1 MNFYGIEFLENQ
13 SNLNDYVKYFLIFG
27 SLVLLILVFS
37 LYLRHRINT
46 KYRDLSIIFSLTL
59 LFALGVQYSDYQMN
73 QTKHSQSSQ
82 MVNFIKE
89 LAKQEN
95 QNSNEIYVNA
105 TQFSDGIIV
114 KMNNKFYKVG
124 LNADQN
130 SYTLTET
137 YLINDNIVYTK

>member
-1 MNFYGIEFLENQ
+1 MNFYGINFLENQ
-13 SNLNDYVKYFLIFG
+13 SNINDYLKYFLIFG

-82 MVNFIKE
+82 MVNFVKG

-95 QNSNEIYVNA
+95 IDTNEIYANA

-114 KMNNKFYKVG
+114 KFNDKFYKVS
-124 LNADQN
+124 LSSDQN

-137 YLINDNIVYTK
+137 YLINDNIIYTK

>member
-1 MNFYGIEFLENQ
+1 MNFYGIDFLENQ
-13 SNLNDYVKYFLIFG
+13 SSLNDYIKYFLIFS
-27 SLVLLILVFS
+27 SLILLILVFS

-46 KYRDLSIIFSLTL
+46 KYRDLSIIFFLIL
-59 LFALGVQYSDYQMN
+59 MFALGVQYSDYEMN

-82 MVNFIKE
+82 MVNFVKG

-95 QNSNEIYVNA
+95 INANEIYANA

-114 KMNNKFYKVG
+114 NFNEKFYKVS
-124 LNADQN
+124 LSSDQN

-137 YLINDNIVYTK
+137 YLINDNINYTE